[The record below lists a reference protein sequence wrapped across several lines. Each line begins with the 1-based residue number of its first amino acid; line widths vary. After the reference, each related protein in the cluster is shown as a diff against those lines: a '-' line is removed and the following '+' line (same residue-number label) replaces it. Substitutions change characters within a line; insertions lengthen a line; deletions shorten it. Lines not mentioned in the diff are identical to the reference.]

1 MARSNSA
8 PAGSGRARARGSR
21 ADAPLT
27 ARDALALAAERLG
40 GVERLVAWVQE
51 DPGNEKTFW
60 SSLYPKLLPLQ
71 LSGEDGGPIAVQ
83 TIERRIVRPQD

>member
-1 MARSNSA
+1 MARSNSVA
-8 PAGSGRARARGSR
+8 AQPARGRARSKDSMAARE
-21 ADAPLT
+21 T
-27 ARDALALAAERLG
+27 IALAADRLG
-40 GVERLVAWVQE
+40 GVDRLVAWVQE